1 MRVARKLQV
10 LALLACGLATAPLGS
25 FEQSGDTDAHAA
37 VLRVSADAARPVHAH
52 APNWR
57 ANLAVRPVALPL
69 AWTLTVSDP
78 GTLPAVILPVGG
90 RNHTLSYYAT
100 APPY

>member
-1 MRVARKLQV
+1 MLQV

-37 VLRVSADAARPVHAH
+37 VLRVCAEAARPVHAH

-57 ANLAVRPVALPL
+57 ADLAVRPFALPA
-69 AWTLTVSDP
+69 AWTLSVSHP
-78 GTLPAVILPVGG
+78 GTVPALVLPVGS
-90 RNHTLSYYAT
+90 RDHTLSYYAT
-100 APPY
+100 APPS